1 MKKKKQIRHVSM
13 TLTGLFRFLELLQEF
28 CSRPMHCS
36 YRYGF
41 IYSRTE
47 QEKTKGKNKKFIDFS
62 LTYLN

>member
-1 MKKKKQIRHVSM
+1 MKKNQIRHVSM

-47 QEKTKGKNKKFIDFS
+47 KEKTEGRKKKFIDFF

>member
-1 MKKKKQIRHVSM
+1 MSM
-13 TLTGLFRFLELLQEF
+13 TLTELFRFLELLQEF

-47 QEKTKGKNKKFIDFS
+47 KEKTEGQNKKFIDFF
-62 LTYLN
+62 